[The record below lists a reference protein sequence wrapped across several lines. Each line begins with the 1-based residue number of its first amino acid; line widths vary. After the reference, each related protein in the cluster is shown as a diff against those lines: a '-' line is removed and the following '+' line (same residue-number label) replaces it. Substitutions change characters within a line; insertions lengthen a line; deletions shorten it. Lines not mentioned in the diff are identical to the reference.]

1 MTYDMKLCIVIIL
14 LCFWLMSSEDPNPKR
29 RKCAAKTL
37 KSKMAMT
44 SATGKSINKD
54 KKDSP
59 SPAAPSSF
67 PVGSTVFG
75 APTYFPATNP
85 WQNDQNVTRL
95 STGARRLDR
104 LFILSLFFFHFHL
117 FC

>member
-1 MTYDMKLCIVIIL
+1 MIFDMKLCIVIIL
-14 LCFWLMSSEDPNPKR
+14 LCFWLMSSDDPNPKR

-67 PVGSTVFG
+67 PVGSTVFKK
-75 APTYFPATNP
+75 PTYFPATKICGRMIRIANLTLL
-85 WQNDQNVTRL
+85 WKNSQK
-95 STGARRLDR
+95 
-104 LFILSLFFFHFHL
+104 
-117 FC
+117 